1 MTAITI
7 RKARKG
13 EAPLLQGLQ
22 LDAGELF
29 RSVGMDDVA
38 DHPPK
43 GAAELNAAIA
53 AGLLWVA
60 CEPDDT
66 LLGMAQVLDHHG
78 VAHLEEIS
86 VRMAA
91 GRKGVGTALLRAVMD
106 ALRQRDYQRMTL
118 ATFSHLPWNRPFYEK
133 LGFAVVPEAEWTPPL
148 RQVRRNEAAMGLDME
163 SRVIM
168 AAAL

>member
-1 MTAITI
+1 MAVHVRMALRDEI
-7 RKARKG
+7 
-13 EAPLLQGLQ
+13 PLLQALQ

-29 RSVGMDDVA
+29 RSAGMDDVA
-38 DHPPK
+38 DNPPK
-43 GAAELNAAIA
+43 DAAELADAIS

-60 CEPDDT
+60 CGPDNA
-66 LLGMAQVLDHHG
+66 LLGMAQVLDHFG

-91 GRKGVGTALLRAVMD
+91 GRKGIGTALLRSAME
-106 ALRQRDYQRMTL
+106 ALRQRGYRRVTL
-118 ATFSHLPWNRPFYEK
+118 STFSHLPWNRPFYEK
-133 LGFAVVPEAEWTPPL
+133 LGFVVIPDDEWTEPL
-148 RQVRRNEAAMGLDME
+148 RQVRRNESAMGLGSE